1 MTVARRVSIRTLL
14 FLLLA
19 LSVVGWDAGGAIAQS
34 TPVATPAGSPVAAQT
49 IAITGAVVTPLD
61 LTVADLQS
69 YPAETVDVTYTAGGA
84 SEDHSFTGTPLIG
97 LIEAAGLDV
106 PEDARNPLLTHYVV
120 ITATDG
126 YQVVLSG
133 GELDP
138 NFGNVPILLAWEQ
151 DGAAL
156 DAENAPARLVV
167 PGDGRGG
174 RYVSGVI
181 SIEVVAL
188 PAAS

>member
-1 MTVARRVSIRTLL
+1 MTIARRLSVRTLL

-19 LSVVGWDAGGAIAQS
+19 LSVVGWDAGDAVAQS
-34 TPVATPAGSPVAAQT
+34 TPAATPGGSPTAAGM
-49 IAITGAVVTPLD
+49 IAITGAVVTPLE
-61 LTVADLQS
+61 LTVDDLRA
-69 YPAETVDVTYTAGGA
+69 YPAETADVTYEAMGE
-84 SEDHSFTGTPLIG
+84 SEDHAFTGTPLIG
-97 LIEAAGLDV
+97 LIEAAGLDA

-126 YQVVLSG
+126 YRVVLSG

-138 NFGNVPILLAWEQ
+138 NFGNAPILLAWEQ
-151 DGAAL
+151 DGGAL
-156 DAENAPARLVV
+156 TGEDAPARLVV

-174 RYVSGVI
+174 RYVSSVI

-188 PAAS
+188 PSS

>member
-1 MTVARRVSIRTLL
+1 MTIARRLSVRTLL

-19 LSVVGWDAGGAIAQS
+19 LSVVGWNAGGAIAQS
-34 TPVATPAGSPVAAQT
+34 TPAATPAGSPAAAQT
-49 IAITGAVVTPLD
+49 IAVTGAVVTPLD
-61 LTVADLQS
+61 LSVDDLRA
-69 YPAETVDVTYTAGGA
+69 YPAETVDVTYEAAGE

-138 NFGNVPILLAWEQ
+138 NFGNAPILLAWEQ
-151 DGAAL
+151 DGADL
-156 DAENAPARLVV
+156 TGEDAPARLVV

-174 RYVSGVI
+174 RFVSGVI
-181 SIEVVAL
+181 SIEIVAL
-188 PAAS
+188 PVS

>member
-1 MTVARRVSIRTLL
+1 M
-14 FLLLA
+14 
-19 LSVVGWDAGGAIAQS
+19 
-34 TPVATPAGSPVAAQT
+34 
-49 IAITGAVVTPLD
+49 
-61 LTVADLQS
+61 
-69 YPAETVDVTYTAGGA
+69 
-84 SEDHSFTGTPLIG
+84 
-97 LIEAAGLDV
+97 IEAARLDV

-126 YQVVLSG
+126 YRVVLSG

-138 NFGNVPILLAWEQ
+138 NFGNAPILLAWEQ

-156 DAENAPARLVV
+156 DAGNAPARLVV

-181 SIEVVAL
+181 SVEVVAL
-188 PAAS
+188 SASN